1 MKPCELQRGK
11 DVPWTYICTEVLKGQ
26 TLTAGLKFE
35 IPNSGHV
42 LIIPH
47 LPTPWVFACQSS
59 ISIFSDL
66 LLALILAIQRYSG
79 SDPWL
84 CSDLGSCICSQSE
97 TCIWLQIP
105 GPGLITNFILF
116 TCSYAIL
123 SATSQLLVL
132 LPHPSL
138 SAVLLASILES
149 FFSSLWQDKGSMLF
163 ISLFIQRGSNLAHV

>member
-1 MKPCELQRGK
+1 MLR
-11 DVPWTYICTEVLKGQ
+11 GQ
-26 TLTAGLKFE
+26 TLAADLKFE
-35 IPNSGHV
+35 IPNSPHV

-97 TCIWLQIP
+97 ACIWLQIP
-105 GPGLITNFILF
+105 GLGLITNFILF

-138 SAVLLASILES
+138 SAVQLASILES

-163 ISLFIQRGSNLAHV
+163 ISLFIQRGSNFAHV